1 MHRPTLKAS
10 RTVPPT
16 HPLFGKRTYLP
27 RMAEGSARALA
38 AVIRSL
44 GLDACVTPPSD
55 LHSLDLGGQFSGGDE
70 CYPLRITFGDY
81 LRTLELPGF
90 DPQKTAFY
98 VLTGQGP
105 CRFGQ
110 YASYLKLVLKQR
122 GYPEITVYTPSTEK
136 GYSDFGE
143 ASTVY
148 TRGAWRAIVSADI
161 LLKLLFKSRPYE
173 VIAGAADA
181 LYEESVEDL
190 CRALEIPY
198 PDDDTQFEQVRQSLL
213 RARDRFRELPI
224 QFESQRP
231 LIGVVGEIFCRLTEF
246 SNNQLVRR
254 LEEAGAEVWM
264 NDIAEW
270 IWYINV
276 DQFRRL
282 KIKGERFSLE
292 ALGAHIRNYLQHK
305 DEHSLISL
313 FQEDFRGYEEPDD
326 IRMVLDFAQ
335 PYLPASGVNGE
346 MVLNVGKAV
355 YFARKGLDG
364 VVDISPFSCMNGIV
378 SEALYPK
385 VSRDNAGI
393 PIRNFYFD
401 GTQSDLERDLG
412 IFVELAKSYQR
423 RKPWPR
429 QLPRLGGSTASEGM
443 VSRARKT

>member
-1 MHRPTLKAS
+1 
-10 RTVPPT
+10 
-16 HPLFGKRTYLP
+16 
-27 RMAEGSARALA
+27 MAEGSARALA

-44 GLDACVTPPSD
+44 GIDACVTPPSD
-55 LHSLDLGGQFSGGDE
+55 MHSLDLGGKFSSGDE
-70 CYPLRITFGDY
+70 CYPLKITMGDY
-81 LRTLELPGF
+81 LRALELPGF

-110 YASYLKLVLKQR
+110 YAYYLKSVLKEL
-122 GYPEITVYTPSTEK
+122 GYPDITVYMPTTEK

-143 ASTVY
+143 ASSLY

-161 LLKLLFKSRPYE
+161 LMKLLLKSRPYE
-173 VIAGAADA
+173 IASGAADA

-190 CRALEIPY
+190 CRVLEISY
-198 PDDDTQFEQVRQSLL
+198 PDDGTQLKEVQKSLL
-213 RARDRFRELPI
+213 RARNRFRQLPV
-224 QFESQRP
+224 QFELGRP
-231 LIGVVGEIFCRLTEF
+231 LIGIVGEIFCRLTEF

-254 LEEAGAEVWM
+254 LEEAGAEVWI

-276 DQFRRL
+276 DQIRRM
-282 KIKGERFSLE
+282 KIKGNSISLE
-292 ALGAHIRNYLQHK
+292 ALSARVRTYIQHK
-305 DEHSLISL
+305 DEHALIAI
-313 FQEDFRGYEEPDD
+313 FKEDFQGYEEPHDMRV
-326 IRMVLDFAQ
+326 ILDFAE

-346 MVLNVGKAV
+346 MVVSVGKSV
-355 YFARKGLDG
+355 YFARKGVDG
-364 VVDISPFSCMNGIV
+364 VIDISPFSCMNGIV
-378 SEALYPK
+378 GEAVYPK

-423 RKPWPR
+423 NKPWRR
-429 QLPRLGGSTASEGM
+429 QPPLIAPS
-443 VSRARKT
+443 VSA

>member
-1 MHRPTLKAS
+1 MHRHTLKAS

-16 HPLFGKRTYLP
+16 HPLFGKKTYLP

-44 GLDACVTPPSD
+44 GIDACVTPPSD
-55 LHSLDLGGQFSGGDE
+55 MHSLDLGGKFSSGDE
-70 CYPLRITFGDY
+70 CYPLKITFGDY

-110 YASYLKLVLKQR
+110 YANYLKSVLKQL
-122 GYPEITVYTPSTEK
+122 GYPEITVFAPSTEK

-143 ASTVY
+143 ASAVY

-161 LLKLLFKSRPYE
+161 LVKLLFKSRPYE
-173 VIAGAADA
+173 VVSGAADL

-198 PDDDTQFEQVRQSLL
+198 PDDDTQLDEIRKSLL
-213 RARDRFRELPI
+213 RARARFRGLPM
-224 QFESQRP
+224 QFESARP

-276 DQFRRL
+276 DQFHRL
-282 KIKGERFSLE
+282 KRRGDRFSLE
-292 ALGAHIRNYLQHK
+292 ALGAHLRNYIQHK

-313 FQEDFRGYEEPDD
+313 FKEDFRGYEEPQD
-326 IRMVLDFAQ
+326 IQSVLDFAE

-364 VVDISPFSCMNGIV
+364 VIDISPFSCMNGIV

-385 VSRDNAGI
+385 VSCDNAGI

-412 IFVELAKSYQR
+412 IFVELARSYQR
-423 RKPWPR
+423 SKPWPR
-429 QLPRLGGSTASEGM
+429 QLPLIARATSTASL
-443 VSRARKT
+443 V

>member
-1 MHRPTLKAS
+1 
-10 RTVPPT
+10 
-16 HPLFGKRTYLP
+16 
-27 RMAEGSARALA
+27 MAEGSSRALA

-44 GLDACVTPPSD
+44 GIDACITPPSD
-55 LHSLDLGGQFSGGDE
+55 MHSLDIAGKFSSGDE
-70 CYPLRITFGDY
+70 CYPLKLTFGDY

-90 DPQKTAFY
+90 DPEKTAFY

-110 YASYLKLVLKQR
+110 YASYLRTVLKQL
-122 GYPEITVYTPSTEK
+122 GYPQITVYAPSTEK

-143 ASTVY
+143 ASSVY

-161 LLKLLFKSRPYE
+161 LLKLLLKSRPYE
-173 VIAGAADA
+173 ITAGAADA

-190 CRALEIPY
+190 CGVLEIPY
-198 PDDDTQFEQVRQSLL
+198 PDDAKQLEAVQECLL
-213 RARDRFRELPI
+213 RARRRFRELAI
-224 QFESQRP
+224 QCDPHRP
-231 LIGVVGEIFCRLTEF
+231 VIGVVGEVFCRLTEF

-276 DQFRRL
+276 DQFRGL
-282 KIKGERFSLE
+282 KLKGNSVSLE
-292 ALGAHIRNYLQHK
+292 ALRAHIRNHIQRK
-305 DEHSLISL
+305 DEHALIAL
-313 FQEDFRGYEEPDD
+313 FKEDFQGYEEPND
-326 IRMVLDFAQ
+326 IRVVLDFAE
-335 PYLPASGVNGE
+335 PYLPAFGVNGE

-364 VVDISPFSCMNGIV
+364 VIDISPFSCMNGIV
-378 SEALYPK
+378 GEAVYPK

-423 RKPWPR
+423 SKPWRR
-429 QLPRLGGSTASEGM
+429 QLPAVSLAAS
-443 VSRARKT
+443 S